1 MDVQLKKG
9 IIEMC
14 ILKSIADKDMYGYPI
29 MQKMEKYFPE
39 TDNSSIYAILRRLNL
54 EGYTE
59 TYKGRESGGPT
70 RKYYRITEGGRK
82 YLATKI
88 KEWNMIHRIVEDFG
102 LNGESEQS

>member
-14 ILKSIADKDMYGYPI
+14 ILKSIADKG
-29 MQKMEKYFPE
+29 
-39 TDNSSIYAILRRLNL
+39 SIYAILRRLNL